1 MIWLTYIRINYLRK
15 DPHIF
20 LVGLFEISISLKH
33 IHYIPRD
40 FWKERVMNKIDFS
53 NFILELTWRD
63 DQKKLFLE
71 KKNRTSN
78 VDRCHRYSKAWISA
92 LFTLCLHFIWRWPFS
107 RLIFFIYLLLHDC
120 INLHCEEENLFWNKP
135 RYNCISIFLYY
146 FDCILNLTNYVLPFW
161 WWFKPRFQ
169 FVNTTLSH

>member
-1 MIWLTYIRINYLRK
+1 MTWLTYVRINYLRK

-63 DQKKLFLE
+63 DQKKLFIGE
-71 KKNRTSN
+71 KKENLVLIWSW
-78 VDRCHRYSKAWISA
+78 HRYSKAWIS
-92 LFTLCLHFIWRWPFS
+92 TLLTLYLHFIWSGPFS

-120 INLHCEEENLFWNKP
+120 INLHYEEENLFWNKP
-135 RYNCISIFLYY
+135 RYNCIWIFLYY
-146 FDCILNLTNYVLPFW
+146 FDCILNLYKLCSS
-161 WWFKPRFQ
+161 
-169 FVNTTLSH
+169 LLMMI